1 MTRWPH
7 ERRRPRCEHAACTS
21 KRGRGYSVSAVSWPQ
36 AAKLKQAKLIPAK
49 LKAARVELKLSDFVR
64 RISPK
69 ISSRRL
75 RIHLLGNKQVK
86 G

>member
-7 ERRRPRCEHAACTS
+7 ERRRPRGEHAACTS

-36 AAKLKQAKLIPAK
+36 PAK
-49 LKAARVELKLSDFVR
+49 LKPAKLKPVRVELKLSDFVR

-75 RIHLLGNKQVK
+75 RIRLLANKQVK